1 MQIINK
7 LSDIRIIGSI
17 IEVHCI
23 EQLDDGRIIGH
34 WRTTLQKDSDL
45 SVLEGHCTEEDVTK
59 IQAHLSLLEG
69 GGVFEAQK
77 ATSENTKG

>member
-17 IEVHCI
+17 IEVHCV

-45 SVLEGHCTEEDVTK
+45 SMLDGHCTAEDVTK
-59 IQAHLSLLEG
+59 IQAHLALLEA
-69 GGVFEAQK
+69 EAINE
-77 ATSENTKG
+77 TTVD

>member
-1 MQIINK
+1 MQITNK

-34 WRTTLQKDSDL
+34 WRTTLQKDSDI
-45 SVLEGHCTEEDVTK
+45 SVLEGHCTTEDLVK
-59 IQAHLSLLEG
+59 IQAHLALLEAE
-69 GGVFEAQK
+69 VINE
-77 ATSENTKG
+77 TIHH

>member
-1 MQIINK
+1 MEIINK

-34 WRTTLQKDSDL
+34 WRTTLQQGSDL
-45 SVLEGHCTEEDVTK
+45 SVLEGHCTEEDVVK
-59 IQAHLSLLEG
+59 IQAHLALLGDSHVE
-69 GGVFEAQK
+69 
-77 ATSENTKG
+77 